1 MLSRIIHHNTLLPIL
16 ILVTWII
23 GTESLYGRHI
33 IGGEVTYECL
43 GIDTINNEVTFRFKC
58 TVYRDCYGGGA
69 DFDPNF
75 NFGIYY
81 NTNNG
86 WRVYDVQSVNIT
98 EIEIIEVDDSN
109 PCVIIPPDVCV
120 EKGVYT
126 FERRLP
132 LRNSNYMV
140 AFQRCCRNN
149 TITNIFDPGDQGA
162 AYTVEITP
170 QAQLACNSSPTFSSF
185 PPIVI
190 CADQDLDY
198 DHSAIDPEGDDLV
211 YEFCTPLTAGGQLGT
226 AGQPCPPG
234 SCDCVIPNP
243 NTCLP
248 PFDEV
253 VFKVPVYTS
262 TRPIPGDPEI
272 TIDQVTGRITGTPN
286 EQGQFVVG
294 VCVREF
300 RNGVLMT
307 TFRREFQF
315 NVTLCEPTVNAQI
328 QADGVAGDNQYLVN
342 SCGDNTIDFVN
353 LSTQERFIGDYFWEF
368 DLNGQ
373 IDSFNAKDITVEFPG
388 VGQYTGLMAI
398 NRGLDC
404 SDTAYI
410 TVNVFPEI
418 EAKFTFDYDTCVAGP
433 VTFTDSSFS
442 GSGTI
447 TDWNWDFDS
456 EGGSTIQGPQYQFR
470 TPGDKEVTLSVTD
483 INECEDELEQVIP
496 YYPVPPLIIVEP
508 STFVGCAP
516 ASIRFINLSV
526 PIDDSYEIIWDFGD
540 GETGDAISPTH
551 IFEEPGVYDIK
562 IDITSPIGCETS
574 AEFPAWITVEP
585 SPEADFD
592 FNPKELSSFERTVNF
607 IDLSQRASSWQWT
620 FDDEGILFDQNPT
633 FTFQD
638 TGVHRVELIVLHP
651 SGCPDTIVKF
661 IDVVPVN
668 TFFLPTAFTPNGDS
682 RNDDFRG
689 VGFVEGMTDFSMSIW
704 NRWGEQVYYSEDP
717 TEGWNGQK
725 KNSGEVCPEAV
736 YVYQVSYV
744 APRGKKEEVKGY
756 VTLIR

>member
-1 MLSRIIHHNTLLPIL
+1 MLNKNLHRKILLPVVIML
-16 ILVTWII
+16 TWL
-23 GTESLYGRHI
+23 GSQSLQARHI
-33 IGGEVTYECL
+33 IGGEVTYECV
-43 GIDTINNEVTFRFKC
+43 GIDTIRNEVTFRFIC
-58 TVYRDCYGGGA
+58 TVYRDCFGGGA
-69 DFDPNF
+69 DFDPTF

-86 WRVYDVQSVNIT
+86 WRLYDVQSVNVS
-98 EIEIIEVDDSN
+98 EIELIAVDDSN

-170 QAQLACNSSPTFSSF
+170 QAQMACNSSPTFNSF

-234 SCDCVIPNP
+234 SCDCVIPDP
-243 NTCLP
+243 SDCLP

-262 TRPIPGDPEI
+262 TRPIPGDPVI

-353 LSTQERFIGDYFWEF
+353 LSTQERFIGDYYWEF

-373 IDSFNAKDITVEFPG
+373 IDSFSSKDITVEFPG

-418 EAKFTFDYDTCVAGP
+418 EANFSFDYDTCVAGP
-433 VTFTDSSFS
+433 VTFVDSSFS

-447 TDWNWDFDS
+447 TDWNWDFDG
-456 EGGSTIQGPQYQFR
+456 EGGSTVQGPEYQFR
-470 TPGDKEVTLSVTD
+470 TPGDKAVTLSVTD
-483 INECEDELEQVIP
+483 VNECEDELEQVIP

-508 STFVGCAP
+508 SSFIGCAP
-516 ASIRFINLSV
+516 ASIRFVNLSV

-540 GETGDAISPTH
+540 GNTGDAISPTH
-551 IFEEPGVYDIK
+551 IFEEPGIYDIR
-562 IDITSPIGCETS
+562 IDITSPIGCQTS

-592 FNPKELSSFERTVNF
+592 FNPKELSSFEKTVNF
-607 IDLSQRASSWQWT
+607 TDLSQRASSWQWT
-620 FDDEGILFDQNPT
+620 FDDEGVLFDQNPT

-668 TFFLPTAFTPNGDS
+668 TFYLPTAFTPNGDG
-682 RNDDFRG
+682 RNDGFRG
-689 VGFVEGMTDFSMSIW
+689 VGFVEGMTNFSMSIW
-704 NRWGEQVYYSEDP
+704 NRWGEQVFFTEDP
-717 TEGWNGQK
+717 QDSWNGQK
-725 KNSGEVCPEAV
+725 DNTGQVCPEAV
-736 YVYQVSYV
+736 YVYQVSYE

>member
-1 MLSRIIHHNTLLPIL
+1 
-16 ILVTWII
+16 
-23 GTESLYGRHI
+23 
-33 IGGEVTYECL
+33 
-43 GIDTINNEVTFRFKC
+43 
-58 TVYRDCYGGGA
+58 
-69 DFDPNF
+69 
-75 NFGIYY
+75 
-81 NTNNG
+81 
-86 WRVYDVQSVNIT
+86 
-98 EIEIIEVDDSN
+98 
-109 PCVIIPPDVCV
+109 
-120 EKGVYT
+120 
-126 FERRLP
+126 
-132 LRNSNYMV
+132 
-140 AFQRCCRNN
+140 
-149 TITNIFDPGDQGA
+149 
-162 AYTVEITP
+162 
-170 QAQLACNSSPTFSSF
+170 
-185 PPIVI
+185 
-190 CADQDLDY
+190 
-198 DHSAIDPEGDDLV
+198 
-211 YEFCTPLTAGGQLGT
+211 
-226 AGQPCPPG
+226 
-234 SCDCVIPNP
+234 
-243 NTCLP
+243 
-248 PFDEV
+248 V

-262 TRPIPGDPEI
+262 TRPIPGAPEI
-272 TIDQVTGRITGTPN
+272 TIDQVTGRITGRPN

-353 LSTQERFIGDYFWEF
+353 LSTQERFIGDYYWEF

-373 IDSFNAKDITVEFPG
+373 IDSFSSKDITVEFPG

-418 EAKFTFDYDTCVAGP
+418 EANFSFDYDTCVAGP
-433 VTFTDSSFS
+433 VTFVDSSFS

-447 TDWNWDFDS
+447 TDWNWDFDG
-456 EGGSTIQGPQYQFR
+456 EGGSTVQGPEYQFR
-470 TPGDKEVTLSVTD
+470 TPGDKAVTLSVTD
-483 INECEDELEQVIP
+483 VNECEDELEQVIP

-508 STFVGCAP
+508 SSFIGCAP
-516 ASIRFINLSV
+516 ASIRFVNLSV

-540 GETGDAISPTH
+540 GNIGDAISPTH
-551 IFEEPGVYDIK
+551 IFEEPGVYDIR

-592 FNPKELSSFERTVNF
+592 FNPKELSSFEKTVNF

-620 FDDEGILFDQNPT
+620 FDDEGVLFDQNPT

-668 TFFLPTAFTPNGDS
+668 TYYLPTAFTPNGDG
-682 RNDDFRG
+682 RNDGFGG
-689 VGFVEGMTDFSMSIW
+689 VGFVEGMTNFSMSIW
-704 NRWGEQVYYSEDP
+704 NRWGEQVFFTEDP
-717 TEGWNGQK
+717 RDSWNGQK
-725 KNSGEVCPEAV
+725 DNTGQVCPEAV
-736 YVYQVSYV
+736 YVYQVSYE